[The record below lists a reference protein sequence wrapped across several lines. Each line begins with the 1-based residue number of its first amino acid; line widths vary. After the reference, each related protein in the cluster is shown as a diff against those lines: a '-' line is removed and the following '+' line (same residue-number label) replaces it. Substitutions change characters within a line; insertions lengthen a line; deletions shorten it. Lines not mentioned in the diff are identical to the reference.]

1 MDLLETLLG
10 RDSRR
15 RRDELPG
22 ILGLFSRW
30 IVGCGCILLAI
41 VIGGLILLLAGIISF
56 GEDAVTVIIVVVTI
70 IVAIAS
76 LIRTSLGY

>member
-1 MDLLETLLG
+1 MDLLDMLRG
-10 RDSRR
+10 GGSRR

-22 ILGLFSRW
+22 IFGLLSRW
-30 IVGCGCILLAI
+30 LVGCGCLLLAA

-76 LIRTSLGY
+76 LIRSSLGY